1 MTCEDSNYY
10 PMNYYSTNYYPGY
23 YPDSMMRSSVAQ
35 QPVGGFPTMMPAGA
49 QPTLPDGYAFWTL
62 VCRPDGPVGRCEARI
77 IYRKYNT
84 LQQR

>member
-23 YPDSMMRSSVAQ
+23 YPDSMMRSSAAQ
-35 QPVGGFPTMMPAGA
+35 QPVGGLPTMMPAGA
-49 QPTLPDGYAFWTL
+49 QPTGFPYAFWTL

>member
-23 YPDSMMRSSVAQ
+23 YPDSMMRSSAAQ

-49 QPTLPDGYAFWTL
+49 QPTGFPMGCILDPRLPSRRSRWE
-62 VCRPDGPVGRCEARI
+62 V
-77 IYRKYNT
+77 
-84 LQQR
+84 